1 MAAGAAIMALFY
13 GIRRSYRAVRAIE
26 EILEGVRE
34 NAVKAEIAVQTT
46 EALARAVEDIRKE
59 VRPNGGS
66 SLKDTVNRIDR
77 RVAVLEAIAP
87 SHERITQLEATS
99 RHP

>member
-1 MAAGAAIMALFY
+1 MALFY
-13 GIRRSYRAVRAIE
+13 GIRRGYRAIRAIE
-26 EILEGVRE
+26 KILEGVE
-34 NAVKAEIAVQTT
+34 ANAVKAEIAVQAT
-46 EALARAVEDIRKE
+46 EALARAVEEIRKE
-59 VRPNGGS
+59 VKPNGGS

-87 SHERITQLEATS
+87 SHERINQLEATP